1 MSRFGEMR
9 DSAYI
14 GHMKQ
19 ILAAPLALALLTAPL
34 QAEEPP
40 SLMERGAQLFFE
52 GLLQEM
58 SPALDDLTALIEEA
72 GPALQDFVT
81 EMGPKLREVLE
92 EVEDWSVY
100 AAPEVLPNGDIIIR
114 RKPDA
119 PLQSPKPLE
128 DAPEEAAPKETA
140 PQIEL

>member
-1 MSRFGEMR
+1 
-9 DSAYI
+9 
-14 GHMKQ
+14 MKQ
-19 ILAAPLALALLTAPL
+19 ILAAPLALVLLTVPVK
-34 QAEEPP
+34 AEEPP

-52 GLLQEM
+52 GLMQEM
-58 SPALDDLTALIEEA
+58 APALEDLTALMEEA
-72 GPALQDFVT
+72 GPALQSFVA

-100 AAPEVLPNGDIIIR
+100 EAPEVLENGDIIIR

-119 PLQSPKPLE
+119 PDVS
-128 DAPEEAAPKETA
+128 PEETM